1 MPGPGVIAWPWM
13 TSPVMFEPAESAA
26 DARFE
31 AEAFVLAVTVATVTS
46 PPKMLIVETS
56 AEALELADE
65 PGVPNAPEVTDPV
78 LTTEPST
85 G

>member
-1 MPGPGVIAWPWM
+1 
-13 TSPVMFEPAESAA
+13 MFEPAESAA